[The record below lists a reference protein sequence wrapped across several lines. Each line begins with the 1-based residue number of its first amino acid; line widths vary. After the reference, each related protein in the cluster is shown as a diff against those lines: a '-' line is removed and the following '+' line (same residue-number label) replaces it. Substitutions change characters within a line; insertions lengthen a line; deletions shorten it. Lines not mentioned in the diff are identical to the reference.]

1 MFKKALIA
9 EDHEIRNSGIVNTLA
24 ELNIKNS
31 DFVSYCDD
39 ALKHIQTAFAENN
52 PYDLLITD
60 LSFDKDHIHQ
70 KIKSGQELIQEVR
83 KIQPNL
89 KVIAFSIEKKPKIID
104 DLYKVYQIN
113 GFVAKARND
122 GKELKNTIKK
132 VFNGETV
139 IPQEILNSIRNT
151 SFEFTDYDILL
162 LELLSKGWKQAE
174 IEEHF
179 KKNGITPD
187 SKSSIEKRLNDLR
200 DSLGAKNNIELI
212 VMCKDIG
219 IL

>member
-9 EDHEIRNSGIVNTLA
+9 EDHEVRNSGIVNTLA
-24 ELNIKNS
+24 ELNIENY
-31 DFVSYCDD
+31 DFVNYCDD
-39 ALKHIQTAFAENN
+39 AVKLIQNAHAENN

-60 LSFDKDHIHQ
+60 LSFDKDHIPQ
-70 KIKSGQELIQEVR
+70 KIKSGQELIQEAR
-83 KIQPNL
+83 KIHPGL
-89 KVIAFSIEKKPKIID
+89 KVIAFSIEKKPKTID
-104 DLYKVYQIN
+104 DLYKIYHIN

-122 GKELKNTIKK
+122 GKDLKNTIKK

-139 IPQEILNSIRNT
+139 IPQEILNAIRNT
-151 SFEFTDYDILL
+151 SLEFTQYDITLL
-162 LELLSKGWKQAE
+162 DLLSKGWKQGE

-179 KKNGITPD
+179 KKNSITPD

-200 DSLGAKNNIELI
+200 DSLGAKNNIELV

-219 IL
+219 II

>member
-24 ELNIKNS
+24 ELNIKNF

-39 ALKHIQTAFAENN
+39 ALKLIQTAFAENN

-70 KIKSGQELIQEVR
+70 KIKSGHELIHEVR

-151 SFEFTDYDILL
+151 SLEFTEYDITL